1 MIHIRRTFAA
11 TQCLALLLAVAWEAG
26 GVGVAASPRNA
37 RAQQNSS
44 RRRKRR
50 SRTGVKMDEKA
61 KGVRVAGTWGGA
73 HVRLDA
79 RADGAALEF
88 DCAHGEI
95 VEPFATDAEGRF
107 DLPGTYTREGPGPI
121 RVGLPRVSRA
131 ARYGGRV
138 EGRAMT
144 LTVTLTDNGQT
155 LDTFALTR
163 GSEGHLWKCR

>member
-1 MIHIRRTFAA
+1 
-11 TQCLALLLAVAWEAG
+11 LLAVAWEAG

-107 DLPGTYTREGPGPI
+107 DLP
-121 RVGLPRVSRA
+121 RVSRA